1 MKSEKIVDT
10 ARQAI
15 KEVCFAVF
23 DLSFAIWDFAAWMK
37 EDSTLSGWLGIAMVV
52 LGAFEIYFFK
62 KSWTEFRALC
72 AEIKD

>member
-1 MKSEKIVDT
+1 MRSKKIVKA

-15 KEVCFAVF
+15 KEACFAAF
-23 DLSFAIWDFAAWMK
+23 AISNAIWDFVEWMK
-37 EDSTLSGWLGIAMVV
+37 EDFALSGWLGISAVV
-52 LGAFEIYFFK
+52 LCAFEIYFFK

>member
-1 MKSEKIVDT
+1 MRSEKIVNA

-15 KEVCFAVF
+15 KEACFIVF
-23 DLSFAIWDFAAWMK
+23 DTTVAIWDFAAWIK
-37 EDSTLSGWLGIAMVV
+37 EDSALSGWLCIVMVA
-52 LGAFEIYFFK
+52 LCAFEIYFFK

>member
-1 MKSEKIVDT
+1 MRSEKIVKV

-15 KEVCFAVF
+15 KEACFVVF
-23 DLSFAIWDFAAWMK
+23 DTSVAIWDFAAWMK
-37 EDSTLSGWLGIAMVV
+37 EDSALSGWLGIAMVV
-52 LGAFEIYFFK
+52 LCAFEIYFFK

>member
-1 MKSEKIVDT
+1 MKSKKIVDT

-15 KEVCFAVF
+15 KEACFAVF
-23 DLSFAIWDFAAWMK
+23 DTSVAIWDFAAWMK
-37 EDSTLSGWLGIAMVV
+37 EDSVLSGWLGLVMVALCV
-52 LGAFEIYFFK
+52 FKIYFFK

>member
-1 MKSEKIVDT
+1 MRSKKIVNA

-15 KEVCFAVF
+15 KEACFVVF
-23 DLSFAIWDFAAWMK
+23 DTSVAIWDFAAWMK
-37 EDSTLSGWLGIAMVV
+37 EDSTLSGWLGLAMIV

-62 KSWTEFRALC
+62 KSWAEFRALC

>member
-1 MKSEKIVDT
+1 MRSKKIVNA

-15 KEVCFAVF
+15 KEACFVVF
-23 DLSFAIWDFAAWMK
+23 DASVAIWDFAAWMK
-37 EDSTLSGWLGIAMVV
+37 EDSTLSGWLGLAMVV

-62 KSWTEFRALC
+62 KSWAEFRALC

>member
-37 EDSTLSGWLGIAMVV
+37 EGSTLNG
-52 LGAFEIYFFK
+52 
-62 KSWTEFRALC
+62 
-72 AEIKD
+72 

>member
-1 MKSEKIVDT
+1 MRSKKIVNA

-15 KEVCFAVF
+15 KEACFIVF
-23 DLSFAIWDFAAWMK
+23 DVSVAIWDFAAWMK
-37 EDSTLSGWLGIAMVV
+37 EDSTLSGWLGLAMVV

-62 KSWTEFRALC
+62 KSWAEFRALC